1 MQFVHNTLHLI
12 EPYLM
17 AYGALALFVIIYL
30 ESFGV
35 PMPGESAVIAA
46 SVLASRGDLPLAH
59 VMAAVF
65 AGAVLGDSTGY
76 LIGRY
81 GGRAL
86 LERFGPRLGLTEE
99 RLARTEALFRSKGP
113 FIVVTARF
121 VAILRQLNG
130 VVAGTLEMPWLHF
143 VAANAIGAALWT
155 LAWTLGPYFFTDWF
169 MARR

>member
-1 MQFVHNTLHLI
+1 MEFVHHTLHLI
-12 EPYLM
+12 EPYIM

-46 SVLASRGDLPLAH
+46 SLLAARGDLSIAS
-59 VMAAVF
+59 VFVAVF
-65 AGAVLGDSTGY
+65 CGAVLGDSTGY

-81 GGRAL
+81 GGRTI
-86 LERFGPRLGLTEE
+86 LERFGPPLGLTAE
-99 RLARTEALFRSKGP
+99 RLAKMEALFRSKGP

-130 VVAGTLEMPWLHF
+130 LVAGTLAMPWLHF
-143 VAANAIGAALWT
+143 VAANAIGAVLWT
-155 LAWTLGPYFFTDWF
+155 AVWTLGPYFFTDWF
-169 MARR
+169 ITRH

>member
-1 MQFVHNTLHLI
+1 MHLI
-12 EPYLM
+12 EPYII
-17 AYGALALFVIIYL
+17 AYGAMALFVIIYL

-46 SVLASRGDLPLAH
+46 SVLATRGDLSIAH
-59 VMAAVF
+59 VMVAVF
-65 AGAVLGDSTGY
+65 VGAVLGDSTGY

-81 GGRAL
+81 GGRTI
-86 LERFGPRLGLTEE
+86 LERFGPRVGLTAQ
-99 RLARTEALFRSKGP
+99 RLAQMQALFRAKGP
-113 FIVVTARF
+113 FIVATARF

-130 VVAGTLEMPWLHF
+130 VVAGTLAMPWLHF

-155 LAWTLGPYFFTDWF
+155 AVWTLGPYFFTDWF

>member
-1 MQFVHNTLHLI
+1 MQFVHDTLHLI
-12 EPYLM
+12 ESYIM
-17 AYGALALFVIIYL
+17 AYGAMALFVIIYL
-30 ESFGV
+30 ESFGA

-46 SVLASRGDLPLAH
+46 SVLATRGDLSIAH

-113 FIVVTARF
+113 YIVVTARF

-130 VVAGTLEMPWLHF
+130 VVAGTLAMPWLHF

-155 LAWTLGPYFFTDWF
+155 ALWTLGPYFFTD
-169 MARR
+169 